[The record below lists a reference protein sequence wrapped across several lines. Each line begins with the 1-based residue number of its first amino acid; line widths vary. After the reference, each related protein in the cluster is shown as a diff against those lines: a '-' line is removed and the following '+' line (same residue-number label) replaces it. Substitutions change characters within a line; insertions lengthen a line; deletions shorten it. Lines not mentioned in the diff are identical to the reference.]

1 MSRFESRERLVS
13 KIDWEGGLLDAIE
26 YGIRAEDMPEG
37 DDELA
42 KAWKKLED
50 AYNEVV
56 PHAAQV
62 SALLDLW

>member
-1 MSRFESRERLVS
+1 VSRFESRERLAS
-13 KIDWEGGLLDAIE
+13 KIDWEGGLLDAID
-26 YGIRAEDMPEG
+26 YGIKATDMPEG

-50 AYNEVV
+50 AYSEVV